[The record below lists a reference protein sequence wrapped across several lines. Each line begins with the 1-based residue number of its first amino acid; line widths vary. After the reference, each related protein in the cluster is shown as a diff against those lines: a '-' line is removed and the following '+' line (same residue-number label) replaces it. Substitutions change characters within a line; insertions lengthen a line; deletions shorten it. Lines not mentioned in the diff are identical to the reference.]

1 MKKNSIIIRKNHLN
15 KPNIYVYQV
24 PNKNKVIVIK
34 HFLKSE
40 FQSDPIYLREIKIN
54 SLLSPHPNIV
64 KFNETKN
71 MNNACLLSF
80 EYCNGGNLHQY
91 RDYFTTKNKCL
102 HIEKIKF
109 ILTEISKGLS
119 YLHTNNFIHYDLCIE
134 HILLNYPNGMPSN
147 LEEDN
152 YDFEVK
158 ICDFKNAIKID
169 SDNQND
175 LESFDKGIDLFGLG
189 IICYYLY
196 FGYSPFKNTNYQ
208 EQLKEEKYLFPIDKE
223 IPVELLILIE
233 KLLQKKHVESDIDK
247 IMKENELF
255 TKDVKDYK
263 YIKIIDYVGN
273 DYKENDFEFM
283 ILKDNN
289 YESLMKEKD
298 KLCNKSEL
306 ISSTN
311 YLLRSDEDKKEEIL
325 LDDMFNDNEKEEQL
339 TNEHNDINLKKPY
352 IEGLEDTIPQDQS
365 VSNVSMIPESEASL
379 SETNSLLVTTDQSQ
393 KKKKKKFQLIEGFFL
408 QKKKE

>member
-1 MKKNSIIIRKNHLN
+1 MKKNSFIIRKNHLN
-15 KPNIYVYQV
+15 KPDIYGYQV

-34 HFLKSE
+34 HFLKSQY
-40 FQSDPIYLREIKIN
+40 QSDPIYLREIKIL

-80 EYCNGGNLHQY
+80 EYCNGGNLRQY
-91 RDYFTTKNKCL
+91 RDYFTTKNKCF

-119 YLHTNNFIHYDLCIE
+119 YLHKNNLIHCNLCIE
-134 HILLNYPNGMPSN
+134 HILLNFPNGMPSN

-152 YDFEVK
+152 HDLEVK
-158 ICDFKNAIKID
+158 ICDFKNSIQID
-169 SDNQND
+169 SDNQKD

-196 FGYSPFKNTNYQ
+196 FGYLPFKNTNYQ
-208 EQLKEEKYLFPIDKE
+208 EQLKEEKYYFPIDKE
-223 IPVELLILIE
+223 IPVELITLIE
-233 KLLQKKHVESDIDK
+233 KLLQKKHAESDIDK
-247 IMKENELF
+247 IIKENELF

-273 DYKENDFEFM
+273 DYKENDFEFT
-283 ILKDNN
+283 ILKENN
-289 YESLMKEKD
+289 YESLIKEKD
-298 KLCNKSEL
+298 TLCNKSEL
-306 ISSTN
+306 LNSTN
-311 YLLRSDEDKKEEIL
+311 YLLKSDEDKKEEIL
-325 LDDMFNDNEKEEQL
+325 LDDLLNGNEKEEQV
-339 TNEHNDINLKKPY
+339 TNEDNSINIRKAY
-352 IEGLEDTIPQDQS
+352 INGLENTITQAQN
-365 VSNVSMIPESEASL
+365 VANVSMIPESEASL
-379 SETNSLLVTTDQSQ
+379 SASNSLLVTTDQTP

-408 QKKKE
+408 QKK